1 MGVTINARLGNVT
14 FTNKGPGKQT
24 NRHMG
29 AGKSIPGVSEVLTTG
44 ESVGKLIGAA
54 GCSIAGKEKAAQQL
68 LKASGDS
75 WVDYTERQ
83 FIAAGINI
91 FVRNRRG
98 DEEGARKVSEKLA
111 QSLEDLADGLPVVGH
126 VKGIVHYSKGD
137 REHGDKCMKDAS
149 KSLAVAC
156 AMTVTAGAG
165 ALVAGSVA
173 VASSTGMDGVITAC
187 DSAAHREFRPHGE
200 IAAIDLAIKTKD
212 PNAIANAV
220 LAPIAEFGM
229 AAVSEAIGNRIKAAR
244 MKKNMKKHQF
254 SVARKSANA
263 LRKAPRH
270 KRSAVATTVKN
281 TKTAKM
287 HTGFSSKLRN
297 RMNARKAKM
306 TSHSKSALQRKV
318 KLNGK
323 TALKRDPKTCAEHP
337 TYDSYYNAN
346 KDVSHA
352 VEASVERDYKTGNL
366 TVVERCDNCKQYESA
381 MGAVD
386 KQLIGTDMTD
396 PVWVDCKAASLDM
409 QVKAYTALQ
418 VAEKV
423 VSGVLVSSVP
433 PGNVPEVREVIVW
446 ISNDRRITWVQFVLR
461 NSQKFEFG
469 KRAEGDLAATQKL
482 CVGERIKSLELV
494 KRDKKLVGLALHVDT
509 REKPITFGT
518 VEREDCEVKKFD
530 APFGLHIIG
539 LKEEDGKEVA
549 LYSQTS
555 L

>member
-1 MGVTINARLGNVT
+1 
-14 FTNKGPGKQT
+14 
-24 NRHMG
+24 MG

-68 LKASGDS
+68 LKAAGNS
-75 WVDYTERQ
+75 WVDYIEREP
-83 FIAAGINI
+83 IAAGINI
-91 FVRNRRG
+91 VVRKRRG
-98 DEEGARKVSEKLA
+98 DEEGARRVSGKLA
-111 QSLEDLADGLPVVGH
+111 QSFEDLADGLPVVGH

-149 KSLAVAC
+149 KSFAVAC

-244 MKKNMKKHQF
+244 MRKNMKKHQF

-270 KRSAVATTVKN
+270 KRSVATTVKN
-281 TKTAKM
+281 TKTGKM

-297 RMNARKAKM
+297 RMNPRKAKM

-337 TYDSYYNAN
+337 AYNSYYKAN
-346 KDVSHA
+346 EDVNHA
-352 VEASVERDYKTGNL
+352 VEASVQRDYKTGNL

-396 PVWVDCKAASLDM
+396 PVRVDCKAASLDM

-446 ISNDRRITWVQFVLR
+446 ISNDRRITRIQFVLR

-494 KRDKKLVGLALHVDT
+494 KREKKLVGLALHVDT

-518 VEREDCEVKKFD
+518 VERESSEVEKFD
-530 APFGLHIIG
+530 APSGLHIIG